1 MRQRQK
7 GREKATDEGH
17 ETQRATAR
25 TNETGSGS
33 AVTAAKVS
41 FGFSR
46 NNKGSNNKKYEP
58 LFQGVNKKGKRR
70 QSKGYWT
77 CCCCCCCYAC
87 CMLLLLS
94 LLQLLATNQLKSAAD
109 RFGWLINRLT
119 QVARQP
125 PDQGDR
131 ERGARREAGWSEIRQ
146 AH

>member
-1 MRQRQK
+1 MRQR
-7 GREKATDEGH
+7 EKERPTDEGH
-17 ETQRATAR
+17 ETQRPTAR
-25 TNETGSGS
+25 TNGTGSGS

-46 NNKGSNNKKYEP
+46 NNKGNNNKKCEP

-70 QSKGYWT
+70 QSKGYLS
-77 CCCCCCCYAC
+77 CCFCI
-87 CMLLLLS
+87 LLLLS
-94 LLQLLATNQLKSAAD
+94 LLQLLATNQLKSAVD

-131 ERGARREAGWSEIRQ
+131 DGERARRAGE
-146 AH
+146 